1 MAKSM
6 FEKIVSTFKYLLR
19 IPENKSLEQKLAEE
33 YDIMYQ
39 LSMLISDLETEQRAY
54 SLDEMLESIRSPE
67 LMLSPKEY
75 IEYAKEREWL
85 IEKEQGWFLTPK
97 GSAVIKEFL
106 TTADL

>member
-1 MAKSM
+1 MNKL
-6 FEKIVSTFKYLLR
+6 FENIANTLKYLLR
-19 IPENKSLEQKLAEE
+19 IPDIKSPEQKLAEE

-54 SLDEMLESIRSPE
+54 TLDEMLESIKSPE
-67 LMLSPKEY
+67 LMLNPKEY
-75 IEYAKEREWL
+75 IEYAREREWL